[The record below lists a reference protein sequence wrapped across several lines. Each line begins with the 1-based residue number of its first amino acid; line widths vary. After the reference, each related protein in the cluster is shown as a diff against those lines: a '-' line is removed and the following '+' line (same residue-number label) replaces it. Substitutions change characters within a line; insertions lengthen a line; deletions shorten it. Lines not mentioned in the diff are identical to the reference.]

1 MGGGGVE
8 VEGKSASIKS
18 ISDSIQSSMACCL
31 SSRSSCLSSSIFLI
45 ASSFIRLSL
54 SGSRRQLSIDK
65 NERKR
70 ENDEPDAPLFL
81 EGEDVAGEVDVVIR
95 GKQGHQADHD
105 ACEGLDGRRSVER
118 QSGYHPRG
126 LAPQRS
132 SLVRQYLIRQP
143 PCPVGLDP
151 VAFGF
156 DPIEQGG
163 KWVSVVLSAE
173 DYQRLQMPQDDE
185 GFERMPL
192 TPREFPCS

>member
-18 ISDSIQSSMACCL
+18 ISDSTQSSKA
-31 SSRSSCLSSSIFLI
+31 SCSSSQ
-45 ASSFIRLSL
+45 ASSLSV
-54 SGSRRQLSIDK
+54 SGLRRQLSIDK

-70 ENDEPDAPLFL
+70 ENDEPDAPLLL

-105 ACEGLDGRRSVER
+105 AGEGLDGRRSVER